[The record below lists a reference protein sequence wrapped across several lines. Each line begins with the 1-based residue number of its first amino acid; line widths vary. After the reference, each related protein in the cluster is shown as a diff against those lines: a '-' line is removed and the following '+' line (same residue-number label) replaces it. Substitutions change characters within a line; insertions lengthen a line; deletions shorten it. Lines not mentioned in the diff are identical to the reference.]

1 MVNIPDAASGQF
13 LHEGSLNWRVVL
25 SKATTSLISFL
36 IIIIIEDIAADTT
49 TNRHGMSGEVTLRAL
64 IRNFIPQTNVQN
76 NTIIPTSI
84 V

>member
-1 MVNIPDAASGQF
+1 MVNISDAASGLF

-25 SKATTSLISFL
+25 SKATFLISFL